1 MKLRPLP
8 TVVERRFS
16 KREKAVG
23 AHSDQEGCRP
33 SKRPGTIKVDP
44 RQSPRDY
51 CDTLIHESIHEVC
64 PYLEEWVVLELAD
77 VIERV
82 IHRAGYHRVYA
93 PRKKMK

>member
-1 MKLRPLP
+1 
-8 TVVERRFS
+8 
-16 KREKAVG
+16 
-23 AHSDQEGCRP
+23 
-33 SKRPGTIKVDP
+33 
-44 RQSPRDY
+44 
-51 CDTLIHESIHEVC
+51 LIHESIHEVC